1 MQKILLISI
10 WLVTIFFPF
19 IASRDPSPRRALRWL
34 LTMMGGFVAF
44 YVFALI
50 YILPRLPA

>member
-10 WLVTIFFPF
+10 WLVTIIFPF
-19 IASRDPSPRRALRWL
+19 ITSLDASPRRGLRRL
-34 LTMMGGFVAF
+34 LMMMGGFVAF
-44 YVFALI
+44 YVFSII

>member
-10 WLVTIFFPF
+10 WLATIICPF
-19 IASRDPSPRRALRWL
+19 ITSLDPSPRRALRRL
-34 LTMMGGFVAF
+34 LLMMGGFVAF
-44 YVFALI
+44 YVLSII